1 MPRRRWL
8 RHPVNSFKAWREHRG
23 RRTRADEVRRELPL
37 REFVYLDAVS
47 LHSLLV
53 SQTETIPEAI
63 TRAISRADEAELIG
77 TMGGS
82 IGSELVGTAEA
93 TASARYQTSNSDST
107 QSSRKAVIQTL
118 FKELRELPLDF
129 KLVTP
134 SQAPSPFDKVSE
146 ISKAKP
152 PVADEAGTFTR
163 GTLVEV
169 EVELA
174 VDPVFKLG
182 AMMNE
187 WSAMADDFPGMFA
200 NHGTL
205 GFLRESAPIM
215 KVLDRFL
222 AGLIPIKATAAH
234 YVVVEVE
241 GVEYVVHKS
250 AVVGLQ
256 LKERPLRI
264 TGVTEHLGF
273 WKDVRR
279 VLFSEARFTML
290 CRVARDGLHDK
301 WTPVKLADLFSEV
314 APGFVDQINAVRSP
328 TAADAV
334 GGSPQA
340 TNISMAEALVRYKD
354 AISSTDAHWPDDDT
368 RSFAM
373 LVAGLSAGPTDA
385 ASQRDAFDRVR
396 DFAFARMSE
405 PVLSPEDDLRAR
417 QEARAVAGLELFPA
431 PSLVVAPTTPE
442 APQSK
447 RGDAAIEERI
457 LDTEVIAIYW

>member
-1 MPRRRWL
+1 MPLKSWL
-8 RHPVNSFKAWREHRG
+8 RHPVRSFKAWR
-23 RRTRADEVRRELPL
+23 VRRRRQTDAEQVKRDLPL
-37 REFVYLDAVS
+37 REFVYLDVVS

-63 TRAISRADEAELIG
+63 TQAISRADEAELIG
-77 TMGGS
+77 SVGGS
-82 IGSELVGTAEA
+82 VGSELVGKAESQV
-93 TASARYQTSNSDST
+93 SARYQTSNSDST

-129 KLVTP
+129 KLVAPAETP
-134 SQAPSPFDKVSE
+134 RPFDDESDIE
-146 ISKAKP
+146 KAKP
-152 PVADEAGTFTR
+152 NIADTADSFTR
-163 GTLVEV
+163 GRLIEV
-169 EVELA
+169 EVVLA

-187 WSAMADDFPGMFA
+187 WSAMADDFPAMFA

-222 AGLIPIKATAAH
+222 AGLIPIKATAVN
-234 YVVVEVE
+234 YVVVTVQ
-241 GVEYVVHKS
+241 GIEYIVHKS
-250 AVVGLQ
+250 AIVGLE
-256 LKERPLRI
+256 LESKPLRI

-328 TAADAV
+328 SAADAV
-334 GGSPQA
+334 DGAPQIKNVA
-340 TNISMAEALVRYKD
+340 MVDALMRYKD
-354 AISSTDAHWPDDDT
+354 AISSPGVTWTDDET
-368 RSFAM
+368 REFVM
-373 LVAGLSAGPTDA
+373 LVAEVSSGSTDA
-385 ASQRDAFDRVR
+385 VAQREGFDRVR
-396 DFAFARMSE
+396 EFVIARASGA
-405 PVLSPEDDLRAR
+405 VLAPEDDLKAR
-417 QEARAVAGLELFPA
+417 QDARIGAGLGLFPTPSLSITPAMPGNAVA
-431 PSLVVAPTTPE
+431 
-442 APQSK
+442 QS
-447 RGDAAIEERI
+447 DDTVDERI

>member
-1 MPRRRWL
+1 MPLRSWL
-8 RHPVNSFKAWREHRG
+8 RHPVKTFKAWRAHR
-23 RRTRADEVRRELPL
+23 RRQTRSDQVRHELPL

-63 TRAISRADEAELIG
+63 TQAITRADEAELVG
-77 TMGGS
+77 TMKS
-82 IGSELVGTAEA
+82 SVGSELVGKAEA
-93 TASARYQTSNSDST
+93 QASARYKTSNSDNT

-129 KLVTP
+129 KLITP
-134 SQAPSPFDKVSE
+134 SE
-146 ISKAKP
+146 IPRRLEDADDIAKAKSE
-152 PVADEAGTFTR
+152 VAERASTFTR
-163 GTLVEV
+163 GTLIEV
-169 EVELA
+169 DVVLA

-205 GFLRESAPIM
+205 GFLRESAPTM

-222 AGLIPIKATAAH
+222 AGLIPIKATAAN
-234 YVVVEVE
+234 YVVVTVA
-241 GVEYVVHKS
+241 GAEYVVHKS
-250 AVVGLQ
+250 AIVGLE
-256 LKERPLRI
+256 LETKPLRI

-290 CRVARDGLHDK
+290 CRVARDGLHNS

-328 TAADAV
+328 TAMDTV
-334 GGSPQA
+334 QGSPQVK
-340 TNISMAEALVRYKD
+340 NIAMVDALVRYRD
-354 AISSTDAHWPDDDT
+354 AISGPDMAWTVDDT
-368 RSFAM
+368 RAFVK
-373 LVAGLSAGPTDA
+373 LVVELSAGPVDA
-385 ASQRDAFDRVR
+385 AAQRVGFDRVR
-396 DFAFARMSE
+396 EFAFARMNGQR
-405 PVLSPEDDLRAR
+405 LSPDDDLRAR
-417 QEARAVAGLELFPA
+417 QEARTRANLELFPTPPLA
-431 PSLVVAPTTPE
+431 IASISSEDATTM
-442 APQSK
+442 
-447 RGDAAIEERI
+447 RDDAIKERI

>member
-1 MPRRRWL
+1 MSLNSWL
-8 RHPVNSFKAWREHRG
+8 RHPVKTFKSWREHRG
-23 RRTRADEVRRELPL
+23 RQTRAEQVKRELPL

-63 TRAISRADEAELIG
+63 TQAISRADEAELIG

-82 IGSELVGTAEA
+82 VGSDLVGKTE
-93 TASARYQTSNSDST
+93 TQASARYQTSNSDST

-134 SQAPSPFDKVSE
+134 SETPRPFEDADD
-146 ISKAKP
+146 IGKARSN
-152 PVADEAGTFTR
+152 VADTANTFTR
-163 GTLVEV
+163 GTLMEV
-169 EVELA
+169 EVILA

-182 AMMNE
+182 TMMNE

-222 AGLIPIKATAAH
+222 AGLIPIKATAVH
-234 YVVVEVE
+234 YVVVTVT

-250 AVVGLQ
+250 AIAGLK
-256 LKERPLRI
+256 LDTRPLRI

-290 CRVARDGLHDK
+290 CRVARDGLHNK

-314 APGFVDQINAVRSP
+314 APDFVDQINAVRSP
-328 TAADAV
+328 TATDTV
-334 GGSPQA
+334 DGSPQA
-340 TNISMAEALVRYKD
+340 KNIALVDALVRYKD
-354 AISSTDAHWPDDDT
+354 AISPPDIPWTHDDA
-368 RSFAM
+368 RVFVK
-373 LVAGLSAGPTDA
+373 LVAELSAGPTDA
-385 ASQRDAFDRVR
+385 VAQRLAFDRVR
-396 DFAFARMSE
+396 EF
-405 PVLSPEDDLRAR
+405 VLAQRRGTVISPDDDLRAR
-417 QEARAVAGLELFPA
+417 QEARAEASLELFPT
-431 PSLVVAPTTPE
+431 PSLAISSTNPEGPT
-442 APQSK
+442 AK
-447 RGDAAIEERI
+447 VDYAMEERI
-457 LDTEVIAIYW
+457 IDTEVIAIYW